1 MRQNALYCAYNGR
14 YGAFFLEV
22 IRVEPIGLYI
32 HVPFCLS
39 KCPLLRFLFLR
50 RLRRGHG
57 RLYGGGGA
65 GPGGLGRPDR
75 RAGGHPVYWRRHPL
89 PAGRRPLARL
99 VEASRRGFGLR
110 DAEITLEANP
120 ADDLAETLRAFAAA
134 GGSRLSLGMQS
145 ADPDEL
151 RLLGR
156 RHTTADVERAVRAA
170 VRAGLDN
177 LSLDM
182 MLGLPGQRPE
192 TVERSAAVC
201 RELGASHVS
210 AYLLKIEPGT
220 PFAARELCLPDE
232 DGAAD
237 LYLAAAGALE
247 AGATPSMR
255 SPIFPAPAGRAGT
268 I

>member
-1 MRQNALYCAYNGR
+1 
-14 YGAFFLEV
+14 
-22 IRVEPIGLYI
+22 
-32 HVPFCLS
+32 
-39 KCPLLRFLFLR
+39 
-50 RLRRGHG
+50 
-57 RLYGGGGA
+57 
-65 GPGGLGRPDR
+65 
-75 RAGGHPVYWRRHPL
+75 
-89 PAGRRPLARL
+89 
-99 VEASRRGFGLR
+99 
-110 DAEITLEANP
+110 
-120 ADDLAETLRAFAAA
+120 
-134 GGSRLSLGMQS
+134 MQS

-156 RHTTADVERAVRAA
+156 RHTTADVERAVRDA

-220 PFAARELCLPDE
+220 PFATRELCLPDE

-237 LYLAAAGALE
+237 LYLAAARGAGSRGY
-247 AGATPSMR
+247 ASMR
-255 SPIFPAPAGRAGT
+255 SPIFPAPAGRAG
-268 I
+268 II

>member
-1 MRQNALYCAYNGR
+1 M
-14 YGAFFLEV
+14 
-22 IRVEPIGLYI
+22 EPIGLYI

-39 KCPLLRFLFLR
+39 KCPYCDF
-50 RLRRGHG
+50 
-57 RLYGGGGA
+57 YSYAASDEAMDAYTAAVEA
-65 GPGGLGRPDR
+65 GPGGLGRPDPR
-75 RAGGHPVYWRRHPL
+75 PGGHPVYWRRHPL
-89 PAGRRPLARL
+89 PAGRRRLARL
-99 VEASRRGFGLR
+99 VEAARRGFGLR

-145 ADPDEL
+145 AEPDEL

-156 RHTTADVERAVRAA
+156 RHTTADVERAVRDA

-220 PFAARELCLPDE
+220 PFAAGSCVCRTRTARPICTWPPP
-232 DGAAD
+232 GRWKP
-237 LYLAAAGALE
+237 
-247 AGATPSMR
+247 GATPSMR
-255 SPIFPAPAGRAGT
+255 SPIFPAPAGRAG
-268 I
+268 II